1 MPRHGS
7 LTPVRDSCAVDD
19 TGEKTTMKHRHRF
32 ALRRQSVSIS
42 AAILGVLASTSAAHA
57 QSNVTLYGDV
67 DTFLTNIHPDGKPS
81 VTRMDSSS
89 LYASRWGLKGSEDL
103 GGGTRTT
110 FALESGINSN
120 DGTQA
125 DSNRLFNRQSWI
137 GLANNQY
144 GEIRLGR
151 QNTPEF
157 LMSGRFDAFYA
168 ATQASGWNNMSTAT
182 VRIDNAVGYFSPNV
196 AGFKFSGLYARGAV
210 SGGAILD
217 QVQSNQNFHIA
228 LEYEHGPI
236 YVGVNHEEV
245 RNQTLPYTFKRTSG
259 GGTYTLDKHWQ
270 FFFAANDDKA
280 SNDSVHTNVMSA
292 SLAYSLDAASR
303 FALGYTYMVDHVTG
317 TGHGNASQIG
327 AMYSYALSKTTTL
340 YSTYSRLSQ
349 RDTRNNL
356 ALSGA
361 AVVEPSAHITSAPGG
376 TIDGVQL
383 GIVHFF

>member
-1 MPRHGS
+1 M
-7 LTPVRDSCAVDD
+7 
-19 TGEKTTMKHRHRF
+19 
-32 ALRRQSVSIS
+32 SIS
-42 AAILGVLASTSAAHA
+42 ATILGVLASASAAQA
-57 QSNVTLYGDV
+57 QSNVTLYGVV
-67 DTFLTNIHPDGKPS
+67 DTFVTNIHPDGKPS

-89 LYASRWGLKGSEDL
+89 LYASRWGIKGNEDL
-103 GGGTRTT
+103 GGGNKTT
-110 FALESGINSN
+110 FQLESGINSN

-125 DSNRLFNRQSWI
+125 DSNRLFNRLSWV
-137 GLANNQY
+137 GLANDRY

-210 SGGAILD
+210 SGGAILE
-217 QVQSNQNFHIA
+217 QEQANQNFHIA
-228 LEYEHGPI
+228 LEYERGPL
-236 YVGVNHEEV
+236 YMGVNHEEV

-259 GGTYTLDKHWQ
+259 GGSYTLDQHWQ
-270 FFFAANDDKA
+270 FFFAANDDKT

-292 SLAYSLDAASR
+292 SLAYSFTVASR
-303 FALGYTYMVDHVTG
+303 LALGYTYMVDHVDG
-317 TGHGNASQIG
+317 TGHGNAAQIG
-327 AMYSYALSKTTTL
+327 AMYSYALSKRTTV
-340 YSTYSRLSQ
+340 YSTVSRLGQ
-349 RDTRNNL
+349 RGTRDNL

-376 TIDGVQL
+376 TIDGVQV